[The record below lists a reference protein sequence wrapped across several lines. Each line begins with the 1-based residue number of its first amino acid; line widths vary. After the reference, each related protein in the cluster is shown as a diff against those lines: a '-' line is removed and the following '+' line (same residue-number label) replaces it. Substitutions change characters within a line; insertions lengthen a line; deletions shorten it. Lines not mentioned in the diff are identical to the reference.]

1 MSDLIVHGGNP
12 LKGRIVPSANKNAV
26 LPVLCA
32 TLLTHEPVRLRGITE
47 ITDVKKILEI
57 FRMLGSRV
65 QVDYKTGILDVHHR
79 DTRFDEQLHRLPEE
93 MRSSVMLVPGL
104 LARFGVARIENDV
117 KGCSLGM
124 REIDPHVEVFE
135 RFGGRVERDHG
146 ALIIRTEAALKGS
159 QHWMDY
165 ASVTTTENFVLCAA
179 LAQGTSTMMNA
190 ASEPHVQEFCA
201 FLRLLGAQIEGLGT
215 SSLKVHGVARLGGG
229 DFTFAEDFH
238 EIVTF
243 LALGAITGGEVVV
256 KNSTPEQFPLLDRTF
271 AKFGVE
277 IEHRDGWSRHINHG
291 PLRVKQ
297 PFTQNILQK
306 VEAAPWPYVPVDL
319 LPIFVTLGVRA
330 EGQCL
335 FWNKVYDGAMGW
347 TSELSRFGA
356 HAFLADPHRTITFG
370 GKPLQ
375 PASVESPYIIRAAIA
390 MLMLACSIPGVSRI
404 KQAAPVKRAH
414 PRFAENITLLGAQ
427 VDWVEEE

>member
-12 LKGRIVPSANKNAV
+12 LRGRIVPSANKNAV
-26 LPVLCA
+26 LPILCA
-32 TLLTHEPVRLRGITE
+32 TLLTREPVRLRGITE
-47 ITDVKKILEI
+47 ITDVKKILEV
-57 FRMLGSRV
+57 FRTLGSFV
-65 QVDYKTGILDVHHR
+65 EVDYQTGILDVHHR
-79 DTRFDEQLHRLPEE
+79 DTHFDERVHHLPEE

-104 LARFGVARIENDV
+104 MARFGVARIENDV
-117 KGCSLGM
+117 KGCSLGV

-135 RFGGRVERDHG
+135 RFGGRVERNNG
-146 ALIIRTEAALKGS
+146 ALIIRTEGALKAS
-159 QHWMDY
+159 HHWMDY

-179 LAQGTSTMMNA
+179 LAQGSSTMMNA

-201 FLRLLGAQIEGLGT
+201 FLSMLGAQIEGQGT
-215 SSLKVHGVARLGGG
+215 SSLKVHGVAALKGG

-271 AKFGVE
+271 GKFGVQIVHE
-277 IEHRDGWSRHINHG
+277 GGWSRNVNDG
-291 PLRVKQ
+291 PLRVRE

-319 LPIFVTLGVRA
+319 LPIFVTLGVKA
-330 EGQCL
+330 HGQCL

-347 TSELSRFGA
+347 TAELSRFGA
-356 HAFLADPHRTITFG
+356 HAFLADPHRIITFG

-375 PASVESPYIIRAAIA
+375 PATVESPYIIRAAIA
-390 MLMLACSIPGVSRI
+390 MLMLACSIPGQSRI
-404 KQAAPVKRAH
+404 KKAAPVKRAH

-427 VDWVEEE
+427 VDWVEGD